1 MPAVRSGHVFLWV
14 WFCYADLILKL
25 IELAYVRLA
34 GSVSIRVPE
43 TPTVDLTPSRLQ
55 GGK

>member
-34 GSVSIRVPE
+34 VSVSIRVPE